1 MLFLPLAGALF
12 AQSRYDLLL
21 KDGYVID
28 PKNRTSAVRDVA
40 IRDGKVAAVS
50 PEIPASQA
58 RKVVYV
64 GSLYVTPGLVDI
76 HAHVFTGDNDGM
88 LAGGNWSIFPDT
100 FAFRTGVTTVVDAG
114 SSGRRNFAQFKR
126 TVIDRAR
133 TRVLVFLNIL
143 GAGMPGD
150 ELAELLGAP
159 AAMVTCGC
167 ASAITMGTVACVAGG
182 DPEKLGRLPDTTGMK
197 NEIVQQKS
205 HRGGYEQQMLLVGTK
220 IIWVETREDLDRAI
234 NERTAMMFFYNEM
247 EPEGKIGRH
256 EWIRVGKERGVPT
269 FNDAASDT
277 PPVER
282 LSQYVRE
289 GFDLVAFSGGKALLG
304 PQCSG
309 LLMGRKDLIE
319 AALPGMN
326 PYSSI
331 GRGMKVGKEE
341 MVGLLAA
348 VERYLKVDHDREMK
362 ELEARVQDM
371 IGAIAKI
378 RGLTAERH
386 MPPIANHVPHVRL
399 TWNEDDI
406 KLQAGEVVRRLIE
419 GNPPIAISMLGE
431 RLLQISVWMMR
442 PGEHLV
448 VSKRLHEIFTGA

>member
-1 MLFLPLAGALF
+1 MPTNSSRRKFLRASATAAAAAGGLARATPAPSSSDAAIYARLGI
-12 AQSRYDLLL
+12 RP
-21 KDGYVID
+21 VI
-28 PKNRTSAVRDVA
+28 NGV
-40 IRDGKVAAVS
+40 G
-50 PEIPASQA
+50 
-58 RKVVYV
+58 VVTYLG
-64 GSLYVTPGLVDI
+64 GSLMP
-76 HAHVFTGDNDGM
+76 
-88 LAGGNWSIFPDT
+88 PE
-100 FAFRTGVTTVVDAG
+100 VVDAMEQ
-114 SSGRRNFAQFKR
+114 A
-126 TVIDRAR
+126 AR
-133 TRVLVFLNIL
+133 HFVSLAELQKKV
-143 GAGMPGD
+143 GARI
-150 ELAELLGAP
+150 AELLGAP

-167 ASAITMGTVACVAGG
+167 ASAITLGTAACVAMG
-182 DPEKLGRLPDTTGMK
+182 DPDKLRRLPDTTGMK

-205 HRGGYEQQMLLVGTK
+205 HRGGYEQQMLLIGTK
-220 IIWVETREDLDRAI
+220 TIWVETREDLDRAI

-247 EPEGKIGRH
+247 EPEGKIGRL

-319 AALPGMN
+319 AALPSMN

-362 ELEARVQDM
+362 ELEARVQDI
-371 IGAIAKI
+371 IGALAKI

-386 MPPIANHVPHVRL
+386 M
-399 TWNEDDI
+399 
-406 KLQAGEVVRRLIE
+406 
-419 GNPPIAISMLGE
+419 
-431 RLLQISVWMMR
+431 
-442 PGEHLV
+442 
-448 VSKRLHEIFTGA
+448 

>member
-1 MLFLPLAGALF
+1 MPPEVVQAIEEASHHFVPLVELQNKVGA
-12 AQSRYDLLL
+12 R
-21 KDGYVID
+21 I
-28 PKNRTSAVRDVA
+28 
-40 IRDGKVAAVS
+40 AA
-50 PEIPASQA
+50 
-58 RKVVYV
+58 
-64 GSLYVTPGLVDI
+64 
-76 HAHVFTGDNDGM
+76 
-88 LAGGNWSIFPDT
+88 
-100 FAFRTGVTTVVDAG
+100 
-114 SSGRRNFAQFKR
+114 
-126 TVIDRAR
+126 
-133 TRVLVFLNIL
+133 
-143 GAGMPGD
+143 
-150 ELAELLGAP
+150 LLGVP

-167 ASAITMGTVACVAGG
+167 ASAITMGTVACVASG
-182 DPEKLGRLPDTTGMK
+182 DPEKLRRLPDTTGMK

-220 IIWVETREDLDRAI
+220 INWVETREELDRAI

-269 FNDAASDT
+269 FNDAASDI

-282 LSQYVRE
+282 LSQYVHE

-362 ELEARVQDM
+362 ELETRVQEM
-371 IGAIAKI
+371 IGALVKV
-378 RGLTAERH
+378 RGLAAERY

-399 TWNEDDI
+399 SWNEQDI
-406 KLQAGEVVRRLIE
+406 KLKAGHVVRELME
-419 GNPPIAISMLGE
+419 GNPSIAISEQGE
-431 RLLQISVWMMR
+431 QLLQISVWMMR
-442 PGEHLV
+442 PGEHLI
-448 VSKRLHEIFTGA
+448 VSKRLHEVFTGA

>member
-1 MLFLPLAGALF
+1 MPNRSSRRRFL
-12 AQSRYDLLL
+12 
-21 KDGYVID
+21 I
-28 PKNRTSAVRDVA
+28 TSATASAASGLASAAPAPSSSDAA
-40 IRDGKVAAVS
+40 IYTRLGIRPLINGVG
-50 PEIPASQA
+50 
-58 RKVVYV
+58 VVTHLG
-64 GSLYVTPGLVDI
+64 GSLMP
-76 HAHVFTGDNDGM
+76 
-88 LAGGNWSIFPDT
+88 PE
-100 FAFRTGVTTVVDAG
+100 VVDAMDQ
-114 SSGRRNFAQFKR
+114 A
-126 TVIDRAR
+126 AR
-133 TRVLVFLNIL
+133 HFVPLTELQKKV
-143 GAGMPGD
+143 GARI
-150 ELAELLGAP
+150 AELLAAP

-167 ASAITMGTVACVAGG
+167 ASAITLGTAACVAMG
-182 DPEKLGRLPDTTGMK
+182 DQEKLRRLPDTTGMK
-197 NEIVQQKS
+197 NEIVQQKT
-205 HRGGYEQQMLLVGTK
+205 HRGGYEQQMLLIGTR
-220 IIWVETREDLDRAI
+220 IVWVETREELERAI
-234 NERTAMMFFYNEM
+234 NDRTAMMFFYNEM
-247 EPEGKIGRH
+247 EPEGQIKRD
-256 EWIRVGKERGVPT
+256 EWIRVGKQRGVPT

-309 LLMGRKDLIE
+309 LLIGRKDLIE

-348 VERYLKVDHDREMK
+348 VERYLKVDHDHETK

-371 IGAIAKI
+371 IGALAKM

-399 TWNEDDI
+399 TWNEEDI

-419 GNPPIAISMLGE
+419 GNPPIAISKLGE
-431 RLLQISVWMMR
+431 RRLQISVWMMR

-448 VSKRLHEIFTGA
+448 VSKRLPVIFTEA